1 MLPVCLTKVENCACV
16 QLGAVQSVS
25 KFFQQASQIQSSILT
40 LTNVWLIL
48 CETLYLQLHPVPT
61 KTVALI
67 EMFWWSFSTEAAYC

>member
-25 KFFQQASQIQSSILT
+25 KFFQQAFQIQSSILT
-40 LTNVWLIL
+40 LINVWLIL

-61 KTVALI
+61 NNSCTN
-67 EMFWWSFSTEAAYC
+67 

>member
-25 KFFQQASQIQSSILT
+25 KLFQQASQIQSSILT

-48 CETLYLQLHPVPT
+48 SETLYLQLHPVPT
-61 KTVALI
+61 NNSCTN
-67 EMFWWSFSTEAAYC
+67 